1 MWISALH
8 YAFFL
13 SGFMRISAYQ
23 CFSLHQRLRK
33 KSAVPILVTTPVSWS
48 LEIVCDGLGGL
59 QNNQYFSLM
68 VQNSQDEPKRVHNGQ
83 KQLELPFWTLLNH
96 IWTLTNLPCLAI
108 LCPRLAIFRVT
119 PALEGGPQSKT
130 KIHHQVPNVWPAC
143 TTPKLLEKLWH
154 SL

>member
-1 MWISALH
+1 MRFSAYVNIRINRLH
-8 YAFFL
+8 CAFFL
-13 SGFMRISAYQ
+13 RGFMRISAYQ

-83 KQLELPFWTLLNH
+83 KHLF
-96 IWTLTNLPCLAI
+96 
-108 LCPRLAIFRVT
+108 
-119 PALEGGPQSKT
+119 
-130 KIHHQVPNVWPAC
+130 
-143 TTPKLLEKLWH
+143 
-154 SL
+154 